1 MITPHSPNRVSHAWY
16 SFASAKQRDAPG
28 RFIYRPD
35 VVSSRLENEYGV
47 KVIFETYNCST
58 ARWIHGDANEL
69 RQISDRYSAN
79 VALDGADDPVYLAP
93 NNVYLNMVKEKYPN
107 LTFLEARE
115 VI

>member
-1 MITPHSPNRVSHAWY
+1 MIKRHRVS
-16 SFASAKQRDAPG
+16 AKHCWNPAD
-28 RFIYRPD
+28 
-35 VVSSRLENEYGV
+35 S
-47 KVIFETYNCST
+47 
-58 ARWIHGDANEL
+58 ARWTQGDAAEL

-107 LTFLEARE
+107 LRFMEARE